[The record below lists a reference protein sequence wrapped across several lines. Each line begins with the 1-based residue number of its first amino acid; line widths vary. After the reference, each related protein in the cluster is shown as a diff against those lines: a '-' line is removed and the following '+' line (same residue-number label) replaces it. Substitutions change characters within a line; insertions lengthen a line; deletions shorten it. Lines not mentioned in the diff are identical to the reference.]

1 MNNNTIAWL
10 LPDISEI
17 KRYIGSAVDR
27 IKAHDQ
33 MKRII
38 KDVMGNPGKMIRPVM
53 MLLAAGEYEEGCRDE
68 LLSAAAA
75 VEMIHSSS
83 LILDDMI
90 DDSPLRR
97 GKPTVQH
104 VYGRGIALCS
114 GDYLMV
120 AAISDLYDRGYPAAA
135 RELMEVIQIACD
147 GEMIQN
153 ENVGNIHVSREA
165 YEKAIRGKTAYFF
178 RAICG
183 MACRI
188 TGKNESVKKNLE
200 EFGEILGTIFQL
212 KDDLLDWTREE
223 DEIGKPINE
232 DFSEGIYTL
241 PAICTFSK
249 EGYGERLREYV
260 GNDSLTKKDLHEI
273 RRIVREAGG
282 IKDTEDYLRELCK
295 RAGKLINTLPDDSYP
310 QKTTDAMRYLIDK
323 IEKE

>member
-1 MNNNTIAWL
+1 MNNNKIDWL

-53 MLLAAGEYEEGCRDE
+53 MLLAAGEYEEICRDE

-104 VYGRGIALCS
+104 VFGKGIALCS

-153 ENVGNIHVSREA
+153 ENVGNIHVRRED
-165 YEKAIRGKTAYFF
+165 YEKAIGGKTAYFF
-178 RAICG
+178 RSVCG

-188 TGKNESVKKNLE
+188 TGKSESVKKNLE
-200 EFGEILGTIFQL
+200 EFGEILGTVFQI

-223 DEIGKPINE
+223 SEIGKPINE

-241 PAICTFSK
+241 PAIYTFSK
-249 EGYGERLREYV
+249 EGYGEKLKEYAV
-260 GNDSLTKKDLHEI
+260 KDSLTKKDLHEI

-282 IKDTEDYLRELCK
+282 IKYTEAYLRELCK
-295 RAGKLINTLPDDSYP
+295 RAEELIDTLPASDYP
-310 QKTTDAMRYLIDK
+310 QKTADAMRYLIDK